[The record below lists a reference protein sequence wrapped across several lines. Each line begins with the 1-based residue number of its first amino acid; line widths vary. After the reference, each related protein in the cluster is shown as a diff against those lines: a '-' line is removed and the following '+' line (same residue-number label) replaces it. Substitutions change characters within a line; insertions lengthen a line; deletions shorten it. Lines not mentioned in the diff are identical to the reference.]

1 MANMQTG
8 RQMMSAP
15 ASNGDG
21 GDFIEISVY
30 EAKKWFRSLLSLPT
44 RTQHHGET

>member
-21 GDFIEISVY
+21 GEFIEISVY

-44 RTQHHGET
+44 RTPNHRGT